1 MRPVFQK
8 TSILQHL
15 EPKSAHQT
23 FRKMVII
30 MMKFLTSA
38 LVALALLGTVSV
50 VSAAPKH
57 YSVNPTYQS
66 LDDELNFWKQFGD

>member
-1 MRPVFQK
+1 
-8 TSILQHL
+8 
-15 EPKSAHQT
+15 
-23 FRKMVII
+23 MVIT

-50 VSAAPKH
+50 ASAAPKH

>member
-1 MRPVFQK
+1 
-8 TSILQHL
+8 
-15 EPKSAHQT
+15 
-23 FRKMVII
+23 MVII

-38 LVALALLGTVSV
+38 LVALALLGTVSA

-57 YSVNPTYQS
+57 YAVNPTYQS